1 MHRTGYRPF
10 VARTPLHARR
20 WSPPADRGRTGDFAP
35 SPPLPLTTIPV
46 PGPKPE
52 DVALDDA
59 GRLFAGLADGRV
71 VRVDP
76 ESRTAAVVADTRGR
90 PLGLEVDGDGT
101 LVVCDTER
109 GLLRVDPLTGA
120 VHELVT
126 AIAGRPLRFT
136 NNAAVAADGTIY
148 FSDSSER
155 FGLAEF
161 KGDLLAHSTT
171 GRLLRRT
178 PDGTVDVLLDG
189 LAFANGVALATDESF
204 LLVAE
209 TGAYRVTRLDL
220 TGPAAGG
227 SRVVVENL
235 PGLPDNLSTGADG
248 RFWMAMPSTRN
259 SLLDRLLPRP
269 GWLRSAVWALPDR
282 LQPEADRVAW
292 AVAIDGDGR
301 VLRSVDGPADAY
313 HYVTGV
319 REHAGRLYLG
329 SLGESAIGVL
339 ALP

>member
-1 MHRTGYRPF
+1 MD
-10 VARTPLHARR
+10 
-20 WSPPADRGRTGDFAP
+20 AD
-35 SPPLPLTTIPV
+35 
-46 PGPKPE
+46 E
-52 DVALDDA
+52 
-59 GRLFAGLADGRV
+59 RLVTGLADGRV
-71 VRVDP
+71 LRVDP
-76 ESRTAAVVADTRGR
+76 DGGAVTVIADTGGR

-109 GLLRVDPLTGA
+109 GLLRVDPTTGA
-120 VHELVT
+120 VHDLVT
-126 AIAGRPLRFT
+126 AVAGRRLRFT
-136 NNAAVAADGTIY
+136 NNAAVASDGTIY

-161 KGDLLAHSTT
+161 KGDLLAHSAT
-171 GRLLRRT
+171 GRVLRRT
-178 PDGTVDVLLDG
+178 PDGAVDVLLDG

-209 TGAYRVTRLDL
+209 TGGYRVTRLDL
-220 TGPAAGG
+220 TGPAAGRA
-227 SRVVVENL
+227 RVVVDNL

-259 SLLDRLLPRP
+259 RLLDRLLPGP
-269 GWLRSAVWALPDR
+269 GWARSAVWALPDR
-282 LQPEADRVAW
+282 LQPEAARVAW

-301 VLRSVDGPADAY
+301 VLRSVDGPAEAY

-319 REHAGRLYLG
+319 REHDGRLYLG

-339 ALP
+339 TLD